1 MMEPAPAH
9 CTKGELRISG
19 HLGVSQGADR
29 ARDTGYQI
37 TPVPQGL
44 LCDVV
49 ERDKLCEDITRLTD
63 DCVRWMEGD
72 PREGSRLWIRAR
84 SHIVCTL
91 NHCASKF
98 LPRIHLWKR
107 MFLVIELAAHT
118 QR

>member
-1 MMEPAPAH
+1 MEPAPAH
-9 CTKGELRISG
+9 CIKGELRILG

-29 ARDTGYQI
+29 ARDTGYQY
-37 TPVPQGL
+37 TPVPQCPSRDL
-44 LCDVV
+44 DK
-49 ERDKLCEDITRLTD
+49 RDKFCEDITRLTD

-72 PREGSRLWIRAR
+72 PREGSRLGIRAR

-91 NHCASKF
+91 NRCASRF

-107 MFLVIELAAHT
+107 MFLVIEPVAHT